1 MFKTKKSKFKAIT
14 ILIIVGLLCLIPV
27 IHMMDYI
34 FGISGDYYQTF
45 DSDIDVRVTMKVEFS
60 SYTENHVQYYYQVGF
75 DIAFNSSV
83 TAVEIESN
91 EFTIYRNTEDV
102 IDSNVYDGSAFG
114 SMFGGWVGLQF
125 GDNLTCQGSVNISY
139 QLNSNPQNGTV
150 DYNFVYTHTIREYE
164 AYSFMLFEGFVIIAY
179 FVSFPLLPIILFFI
193 IHPDFH
199 EPSKEEKEENE
210 AYLKHL
216 TDMKP
221 KESEES
227 SAKN

>member
-1 MFKTKKSKFKAIT
+1 MFKTKKSKFKVIT
-14 ILIIVGLLCLIPV
+14 ILIIVGLLCLVPV

-34 FGISGDYYQTF
+34 FGISKVHYQIF
-45 DSDIDVRVTMKVEFS
+45 DNDVATMNVEFI
-60 SYTENHVQYYYQVGF
+60 SYTENRVQYDYWVGF
-75 DIAFNSSV
+75 DIEFNSSV
-83 TAVEIESN
+83 TAVEVERN
-91 EFTIYRNTEDV
+91 EFQIYYNAEDV
-102 IDSNVYDGSAFG
+102 IDSIVTFDGAFG
-114 SMFGGWVGLQF
+114 SSFGGRIVLKF

-139 QLNSNPQNGTV
+139 HLNSIPQNGTV
-150 DYNFVYTHTIREYE
+150 DYNLVYIHTVREYD
-164 AYSFMLFEGFVIIAY
+164 AYSFMLFESTVIIAY
-179 FVSFPLLPIILFFI
+179 IISFVLLPTILFFI

-210 AYLKHL
+210 EYLKHL